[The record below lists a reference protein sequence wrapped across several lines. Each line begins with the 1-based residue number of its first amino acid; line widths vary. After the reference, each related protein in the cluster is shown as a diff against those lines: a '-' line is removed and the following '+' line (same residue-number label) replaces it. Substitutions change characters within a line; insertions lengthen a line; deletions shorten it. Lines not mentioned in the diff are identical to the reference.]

1 MMERSTARCLLIK
14 VRKKKNPQ
22 EGTTLVH
29 RKQCKHPLHS
39 TTTHTLALYSP
50 LTSTQQTPLPKN
62 KEQIKID
69 NIY

>member
-29 RKQCKHPLHS
+29 RKQYKHPLHS
-39 TTTHTLALYSP
+39 TTTHTLALYSA
-50 LTSTQQTPLPKN
+50 LTSTQQPPYPKTRN
-62 KEQIKID
+62 KLK
-69 NIY
+69 